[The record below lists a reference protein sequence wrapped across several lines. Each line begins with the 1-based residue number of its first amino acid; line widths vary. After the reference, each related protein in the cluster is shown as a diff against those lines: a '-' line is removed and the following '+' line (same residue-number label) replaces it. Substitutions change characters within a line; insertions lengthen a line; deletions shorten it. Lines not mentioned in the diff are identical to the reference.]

1 MRLVL
6 LLFIILPIVEMW
18 ILIEVGQWI
27 GAPLTI
33 AAVLATALAG
43 AALLRREGLSTL
55 SRANERMSR
64 GELPASEMLEG
75 VALAIGG
82 ALLLTP
88 GFVTDTVGFTCLLPF
103 TRRAVVAWLLRNV
116 PLQVMTAGSTT
127 YTSYSQ
133 TDRSSRPDV
142 IEGEYERKDD

>member
-6 LLFIILPIVEMW
+6 ALFIILPIVEMW

-43 AALLRREGLSTL
+43 AALLRREGSSTL
-55 SRANERMSR
+55 ARANERLGR
-64 GELPASEMLEG
+64 GELPANEMLEG
-75 VALAIGG
+75 IALAIGG

-88 GFVTDTVGFTCLLPF
+88 GFVTDAVGFACLLPF
-103 TRRAVVAWLLRNV
+103 TRRPVVAWLLRNL
-116 PLQVMTAGSTT
+116 PMQIISASTMS
-127 YTSYSQ
+127 TSFSEPPQ
-133 TDRSSRPDV
+133 RDGPGV
-142 IEGEYERKDD
+142 IEGEFERKDD